1 MKFKPLNATQKST
14 ILAVLAGV
22 GVGLT
27 GFVSAKC
34 SQKAEKKE
42 TRKEKAIAY
51 IPAIGVGAATI
62 GCIGMSTKIS
72 HDEIAALTVACAAIT
87 QKFVNYKKAV
97 EEVATEEQKAQI
109 NEIFYLNEIDRLE
122 QELAEREYPREDDD
136 LCTFVDSYCGYT
148 FKAPLEQ
155 VEYGL
160 TQALELYKE
169 QGFLPWCDIFI
180 LANDGDIAPYGS
192 YLGADYGY
200 DRDYY
205 GIGWSK
211 AMFEEM
217 FEDTDYTFDICLTEV
232 KDKPNAYIINYSI
245 VPEPFYMEY

>member
-1 MKFKPLNATQKST
+1 MKFKPLNATRKST

-27 GFVSAKC
+27 GFISAKC

-42 TRKEKAIAY
+42 TRKEKIIAY

-87 QKFVNYKKAV
+87 QRFASYKKAV
-97 EEVATEEQKAQI
+97 EEVTTEEQQTQI

-155 VEYGL
+155 VQAGIKEAIDLYEKQEY
-160 TQALELYKE
+160 
-169 QGFLPWCDIFI
+169 LPWCDIFF

-192 YLGADYGY
+192 YIGNEYS
-200 DRDYY
+200 YY
-205 GIGWSK
+205 GVGWSK
-211 AMFEEM
+211 AMYDELY
-217 FEDTDYTFDICLTEV
+217 EDSGYAFGIFLDEV
-232 KDKPNAYIINYSI
+232 KDRPNAYVINYSA
-245 VPEPFYMEY
+245 VPEPCYMEY